1 MIVSHTPGSA
11 LERKRAAR
19 LDIARRLDQ
28 ALVTQDPDRVITR
41 CDSGGRMVA
50 RHDPRRDQSS
60 KEDCLIVR
68 RAKQKSRR
76 EHWERPVGTEACG
89 LSDVRAPLIANKGQP
104 EPWRQSPNLGD
115 ADIAS

>member
-19 LDIARRLDQ
+19 LDIARGLDQ

-41 CDSGGRMVA
+41 CDRGGRMVA

-68 RAKQKSRR
+68 PQNRSLGGSIGNDPSGLRL
-76 EHWERPVGTEACG
+76 VG
-89 LSDVRAPLIANKGQP
+89 
-104 EPWRQSPNLGD
+104 
-115 ADIAS
+115 